1 MTDGILQTAK
11 TDGPLPAWLAELVTG
26 TRAVVFCSELTDTRQ
41 LEQQLRGAGVEYG
54 IQRMGMGSEAM
65 RRRFGELRAFTR
77 WPTLPQV
84 FLDGRFVGGEPEVA
98 ARLNTASAD
107 G

>member
-1 MTDGILQTAK
+1 VTDNILQSPK
-11 TDGPLPAWLAELVTG
+11 TDGPLPVWLAQLVAG
-26 TRAVVFCSELTDTRQ
+26 TRAVVFCSELTDTRR
-41 LEQQLRGAGVEYG
+41 LEQQLRGSGVEYG

-65 RRRFGELRAFTR
+65 RRRFGELRAYTR

-98 ARLNTASAD
+98 ACLNEASPDA
-107 G
+107 